1 MRKPFDRLHRGVR
14 TDCRHRY
21 AAAGE
26 SKHLSLVAGAGLR
39 RWHMGGCDP
48 CVRFSRPIPRS
59 AVLVR
64 EAQGA
69 GKVPQRSRLLLTG
82 TLFGL

>member
-1 MRKPFDRLHRGVR
+1 MRKLWIIFIAAFAL
-14 TDCRHRY
+14 DCRHHY
-21 AAAGE
+21 AATRE

-48 CVRFSRPIPRS
+48 RVRFSGPVLRP

-69 GKVPQRSRLLLTG
+69 RKIPQRSRLLLTG
-82 TLFGL
+82 TLFGI